1 MPRKPDE
8 TSGVQEVIPMKKKR
22 IYRATPVKQ
31 VRLEALMEAAG
42 EKRVIVGID
51 IAKEDMF
58 AAFEVEGIVVLTV
71 RWKHPEQTLAFA
83 EMLTVLGARGPVEVA
98 MEPSG
103 TYGDALRT
111 LLEQH
116 KLPVFRV
123 SPKRSHDAAEMFDGV
138 PSYHD
143 AKSAALLCKLH
154 RDGIS
159 ERWSP
164 RSDHERKLSAT
175 VRLLSIY
182 EEEFR
187 RNSNRLESL
196 LARHWPE
203 LTQHLKLR
211 LATLTELLAT
221 FGGPEGVARHA
232 ADAKALMQRVGGAP
246 LGLAK
251 IEAVLTSARQT
262 LGVPQLEAER
272 DLVMYVARE
281 ARRAQKL
288 AKEVKH
294 RLEELSQSHGATKYL
309 CPVVGKTTAAV
320 VVASL
325 GDPRNYSSAAAFL
338 KATGLNL
345 KEKSSGK
352 HKGGLHITKR
362 GPGVV
367 RLFLY
372 LAALRLVQRHPVVNA
387 WYQKKVQRQGGLAKP
402 KAVIP
407 IMRKLVLA
415 VWFVARGE
423 AFDVTKLFDVSRLK
437 ISPAH

>member
-1 MPRKPDE
+1 
-8 TSGVQEVIPMKKKR
+8 MKKKR

-31 VRLEALMEAAG
+31 VRLESLIEAAG
-42 EKRVIVGID
+42 EKRVVVGID

-58 AAFEVEGIVVLTV
+58 AAFEVEGTVVLTV
-71 RWKHPEQTLAFA
+71 RWKHPEQTLEFA
-83 EMLTVLGARGPVEVA
+83 ELLTVLKARGQVEVA

-103 TYGDALRT
+103 TYGDALRA
-111 LLEQH
+111 LLERHQ
-116 KLPVFRV
+116 LPVFRV

-154 RDGIS
+154 RDGVS
-159 ERWSP
+159 ERWSG

-175 VRLLSIY
+175 VRLLGNY

-196 LARHWPE
+196 LARYWPE

-211 LATLTELLAT
+211 LATLAELLAT
-221 FGGPEGVARHA
+221 FGGPAAVATHA
-232 ADAKALMQRVGGAP
+232 ADAEALMRRVGGP
-246 LGLAK
+246 YLARTK
-251 IEAVLTSARQT
+251 IEAVLASARQT
-262 LGVPQLEAER
+262 LGVPQLEEER
-272 DLVMYVARE
+272 DLVMRVASE
-281 ARRAQKL
+281 ARRSQKL
-288 AKEVKH
+288 AKDVKR
-294 RLEELSQSHGATKYL
+294 RLEELSQSDGATKHL
-309 CPVVGKTTAAV
+309 CPVMGKTTAAV

-352 HKGGLHITKR
+352 QKGGLHITKR

-372 LAALRLVQRHPVVNA
+372 LAALRLVKWHPVVNA

-415 VWFVARGE
+415 AWFVARGDT
-423 AFDVTKLFDVSRLK
+423 FDVNKLFDVSRLQ

>member
-1 MPRKPDE
+1 
-8 TSGVQEVIPMKKKR
+8 MKKKR

-31 VRLEALMEAAG
+31 VRLEPLIEAAG
-42 EKRVIVGID
+42 EGQVIVGID

-58 AAFEVEGIVVLTV
+58 AAFEVDGTVVLTV
-71 RWKHPEQTLAFA
+71 RWKHPEQTLEFA
-83 EMLTVLGARGPVEVA
+83 ELITVLKARGPVEVA

-103 TYGDALRT
+103 TYGDALRS
-111 LLEQH
+111 LLEQ
-116 KLPVFRV
+116 LNVPVFRV

-159 ERWSP
+159 ERWSV

-175 VRLLSIY
+175 VRLLSIH

-203 LTQHLKLR
+203 LTQYLKLR
-211 LATLTELLAT
+211 LATLAELLAT
-221 FGGPEGVARHA
+221 FGGPEAVAAHA
-232 ADAKALMQRVGGAP
+232 ADAKALMRRVGGS
-246 LGLAK
+246 GLALTK

-262 LGVPQLEAER
+262 LGVPQLEEER
-272 DLVMYVARE
+272 ELVMRVASE

-288 AKEVKH
+288 AKKVKR
-294 RLEELSQSHGATKYL
+294 RLEELSQSHGATKHL

-352 HKGGLHITKR
+352 QKGGLHITKR

-415 VWFVARGE
+415 VWFVARGD
-423 AFDVTKLFDVSRLK
+423 AFDVNKLFDVSRLK